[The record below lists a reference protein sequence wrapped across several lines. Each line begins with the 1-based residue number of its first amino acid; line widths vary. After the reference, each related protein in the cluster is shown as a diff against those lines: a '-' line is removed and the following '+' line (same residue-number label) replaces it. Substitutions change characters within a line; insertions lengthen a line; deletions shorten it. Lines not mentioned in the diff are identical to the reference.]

1 MATLPNNYVFT
12 NEPVFSPC
20 APTNIIGTNITVL
33 FQTNVTVQIQVAYQV
48 LMVDAT
54 TLTTVL
60 PVTVFDLVTHS
71 PNVVV
76 DDNMTV
82 VQNLSI
88 DAANLTLNGDIT
100 IPGAFPINPVT
111 GAALTGLPLFDWR
124 AVNAPRLQ
132 NFTNNGNLTVLNE
145 IHFGDD
151 RPFPYLNFLNTGT
164 ITGYVVEATAQAQGP
179 AKVATGKFTINC
191 TIQQQAD
198 GTYKLQG
205 AWDITREG
213 AAKAAHH
220 TPGSIKGT
228 LSANLTAWPGPIDGQ
243 VLVTPMRRHAGK
255 AAKAQGTFK
264 GGDANFN
271 GTLSITS
278 K

>member
-1 MATLPNNYVFT
+1 MSRLISRFSMPTCLLVVALVFI
-12 NEPVFSPC
+12 C
-20 APTNIIGTNITVL
+20 ASTVLAQPPSAPKTMTWALSNGTVVDPGTTTGNIT
-33 FQTNVTVQIQVAYQV
+33 
-48 LMVDAT
+48 
-54 TLTTVL
+54 
-60 PVTVFDLVTHS
+60 
-71 PNVVV
+71 
-76 DDNMTV
+76 
-82 VQNLSI
+82 
-88 DAANLTLNGDIT
+88 
-100 IPGAFPINPVT
+100 
-111 GAALTGLPLFDWR
+111 
-124 AVNAPRLQ
+124 
-132 NFTNNGNLTVLNE
+132 
-145 IHFGDD
+145 
-151 RPFPYLNFLNTGT
+151 
-164 ITGYVVEATAQAQGP
+164 TGYKVEATAQAQGR

-264 GGDANFN
+264 ANENFD

-278 K
+278 SR